1 VKAPSKTASAEET
14 YVQRTPGSLALYE
27 QACAVMPGGTTRT
40 TVYFAPYPLYID
52 RGQGAYV
59 WDVDG
64 TRRLDLI
71 GNYSALILG
80 HAHPRVT
87 AAIQEQLERGTSV
100 AAANPI
106 EIQLAQEL
114 CRRIPSLEMV
124 RFTNSGTEATMFAM
138 RLARVFTG
146 RHKVARFEGG
156 YHGTHDFAE
165 VSTRPNLDQAGSAAA
180 PLPVADSVG
189 TPPAALRDTIV
200 LPFNDP
206 ESVERILRRHHHE
219 LAGVIVEPFLGARGV
234 IPADAGFLT
243 SLRAITEEVGL
254 LLIFDE
260 VISLRIAPGGAQEYY
275 GVTPDLTT
283 MAKIIGGGLPVGAF
297 GGRADIMER
306 LDPRRTN
313 GMPQGGTYNGHPLGM
328 AAGLATLRELTP
340 DVYAHL
346 NRQGDRVRQRL
357 AEVFERSDIAAQVT
371 GIGSLF
377 NVHFTSLPVRDHRS
391 MRTSNPRMVRELFLG
406 LLNHGMMMAPRA
418 MGAISTVMT
427 EDDLD
432 EYLAAVEAV
441 VTDQA
446 SEWRELG
453 A

>member
-1 VKAPSKTASAEET
+1 MKAPSKTASAEET
-14 YVQRTPGSLALYE
+14 YVQRTPGSRALYE

-146 RHKVARFEGG
+146 KQKVARFEGG

-165 VSTRPNLDQAGSAAA
+165 VSTRPNLDQAGPAVA
-180 PLPVADSVG
+180 PLPVADSIG
-189 TPPAALRDTIV
+189 TPSAALRETIV

-206 ESVERILRRHHHE
+206 ENVARILRRHHRE
-219 LAGVIVEPFLGARGV
+219 LAGVIVEPFLGAGGV
-234 IPADAGFLT
+234 IPADPGFLT
-243 SLRAITEEVGL
+243 SLRALTQELGL

-306 LDPRRTN
+306 LDPRRIDS
-313 GMPQGGTYNGHPLGM
+313 MPQGGTYNGHPLGM

-340 DVYAHL
+340 DVYIRL

-357 AEVFERSDIAAQVT
+357 AEVFERSDIAVRVT

-377 NVHFTSLPVRDHRS
+377 NIHFTGLPVRDHRS
-391 MRTSNPRMVRELFLG
+391 MRTSNPRILRDLFLS
-406 LLNHGMMMAPRA
+406 LLNHGVMMAPRA

-432 EYLAAVEAV
+432 QYLAAVEAV
-441 VTDQA
+441 VA
-446 SEWRELG
+446 ERAPEWRELG

>member
-1 VKAPSKTASAEET
+1 MKAPSKTASAEET
-14 YVQRTPGSLALYE
+14 YVQRTPGSRALYE

-40 TVYFAPYPLYID
+40 TVYFAPYPLYIE

-146 RHKVARFEGG
+146 KQKVARFEGG

-165 VSTRPNLDQAGSAAA
+165 VSTRPNLDQAGPAAA
-180 PLPVADSVG
+180 PLPVADSIG
-189 TPPAALRDTIV
+189 TPSAALRETIV

-206 ESVERILRRHHHE
+206 ENVARILRRHQRE
-219 LAGVIVEPFLGARGV
+219 LAGVIVEPFLGAGGV
-234 IPADAGFLT
+234 IPADPGFLT
-243 SLRAITEEVGL
+243 SLRALTQELEL

-306 LDPRRTN
+306 LDPR
-313 GMPQGGTYNGHPLGM
+313 GIDSMPQGGTYNGHPLGM
-328 AAGLATLRELTP
+328 AAGLATLHELTP
-340 DVYAHL
+340 DVYIRL

-377 NVHFTSLPVRDHRS
+377 NIHFTSLPVRDHRS
-391 MRTSNPRMVRELFLG
+391 MRTSNPRILRDLFLS

-432 EYLAAVEAV
+432 QYLAAVEAV
-441 VTDQA
+441 VVERA
-446 SEWRELG
+446 PEWRELG